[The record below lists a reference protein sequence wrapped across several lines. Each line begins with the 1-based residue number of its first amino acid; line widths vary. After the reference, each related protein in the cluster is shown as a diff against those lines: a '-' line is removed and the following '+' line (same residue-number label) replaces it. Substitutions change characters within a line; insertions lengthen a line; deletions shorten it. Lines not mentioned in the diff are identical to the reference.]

1 MTDSISDLNAQRLNA
16 IQNTYSQPKTKL
28 DEENKNAPL
37 IGNQHGPAF
46 EIFLSDD
53 AIAFMGGNNLTPEE
67 DEELTKLFDAIDQ
80 IFADAGNKPLTTE
93 QEKQLEALDKKLAAI
108 LGPLEED
115 DYFMPELS
123 EEKMKE
129 LDNLFQ
135 QIDRIFETAGNKP
148 LTEAQE
154 KKLQQ
159 LSEKID
165 DIYIQA
171 EEMSLRY
178 AGLNDEEIDQ
188 VQELFSQIDKIFE
201 NAGEKPLTAEQEKQL
216 AALDKKVNSILD
228 TAFDDED
235 LFAELSAK
243 DAQGLEG
250 VFKQIDQLFETA
262 GDDPLNTSQEKQLA
276 ALEDIVSKILEKNS
290 VFI

>member
-1 MTDSISDLNAQRLNA
+1 MPDHISDLNAQRLNA
-16 IQNTYSQPKTKL
+16 IQNTYTQPKTKQ
-28 DEENKNAPL
+28 DDENKAEPL

-53 AIAFMGGNNLTPEE
+53 AIAFMGGNTLTQEN
-67 DEELTKLFDAIDQ
+67 DKELTKLFDAIDQ
-80 IFADAGNKPLTTE
+80 IFADAGNKPLTAE

-115 DYFMPELS
+115 DYLMPELS

-135 QIDRIFETAGNKP
+135 QIDKIFETAGDKP

-178 AGLNDEEIDQ
+178 AGLNDEEIEQ

-201 NAGEKPLTAEQEKQL
+201 NAGDEPLSPEQEKQL
-216 AALDKKVNSILD
+216 AALDKKVNAILNA
-228 TAFDDED
+228 AFNDED
-235 LFAELSAK
+235 LFAELSTK
-243 DAQGLEG
+243 DAQDLEG
-250 VFKQIDQLFETA
+250 IFTQIDQLFETA
-262 GDDPLNTSQEKQLA
+262 GDTPLNTSQEKQLT